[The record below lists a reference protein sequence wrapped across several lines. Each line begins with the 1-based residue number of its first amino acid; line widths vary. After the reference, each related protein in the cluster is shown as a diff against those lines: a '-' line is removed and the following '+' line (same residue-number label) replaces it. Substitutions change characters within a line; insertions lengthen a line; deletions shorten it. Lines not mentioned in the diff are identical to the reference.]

1 MTKSGPLLR
10 SILRSL
16 QRTVVAATVL
26 CVLLV
31 LAVSPAQTQ
40 TYTVLHAFTGGGDGG
55 SPQSA
60 SLTLGG
66 TGTLYGTTVGGGV
79 AGVGV
84 VFKITHE
91 TGGWVLTPLLA
102 FPGSTTGTYPQA
114 PVVFGPGGLLYGST
128 INGGNL
134 VEGSCFFRGCGVVFT
149 LHPPAGSCQ
158 SVLCNWIGNPIY
170 QFASL
175 TDGLQPTGN
184 LAFDRAGNVYGTTA
198 LGGTGQCVNG
208 CGTVFEL
215 MRSGSGWTKTTL
227 YNFAGGGAVTPAS
240 GVIIDRFGAL
250 YGTTVAGGLFNK
262 GMVFQLTPSGSGWTF
277 TVIYNFHNGING
289 NNDGGGPEGGLLMD
303 AIGNLYGTTG
313 TGGTGGGG
321 TVFELSPSGGG
332 WTFSLLASFSGFHG
346 STGNLAFDSAGK
358 LYGTTQDDGA
368 FRFGNVFELTPSGGQ
383 WIYTDLYDFTGG
395 NDGGEPNA
403 GVTLDSSGNIF
414 GTALYGP
421 RDGCLIQGNPG
432 CGVVWEITP

>member
-262 GMVFQLTPSGSGWTF
+262 GLVFQLTPSGSGWT
-277 TVIYNFHNGING
+277 
-289 NNDGGGPEGGLLMD
+289 
-303 AIGNLYGTTG
+303 
-313 TGGTGGGG
+313 
-321 TVFELSPSGGG
+321 
-332 WTFSLLASFSGFHG
+332 
-346 STGNLAFDSAGK
+346 
-358 LYGTTQDDGA
+358 
-368 FRFGNVFELTPSGGQ
+368 
-383 WIYTDLYDFTGG
+383 
-395 NDGGEPNA
+395 
-403 GVTLDSSGNIF
+403 
-414 GTALYGP
+414 
-421 RDGCLIQGNPG
+421 
-432 CGVVWEITP
+432 